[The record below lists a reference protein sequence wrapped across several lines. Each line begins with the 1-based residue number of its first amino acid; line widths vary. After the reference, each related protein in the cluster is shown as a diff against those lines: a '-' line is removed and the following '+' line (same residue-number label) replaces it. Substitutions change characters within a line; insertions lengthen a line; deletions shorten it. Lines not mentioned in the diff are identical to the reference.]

1 MAEMAQEI
9 LGNIVSNLVKMLRK
23 AHSGELAAY
32 HAYEGHWKSV
42 SDLAQQK
49 KIQKIQEE
57 ELEHRKIVA
66 NMLKYLESRPSLTR
80 DTIFMVFGHALGFLC
95 HYTGWFL
102 PMKVALLIEE
112 IGVVSYWDMLDCS
125 LMEGHPELTM
135 TFLAMAK
142 TEEEHKKYFSGLLD
156 EKIQTSSNQRTT

>member
-1 MAEMAQEI
+1 M
-9 LGNIVSNLVKMLRK
+9 SNLIKMLRK

-32 HAYEGHWKSV
+32 YAYKGHWQSV
-42 SDLAQQK
+42 SDPLQRK

-57 ELEHRKIVA
+57 ELEHRKIVY
-66 NMLKYLESRPSLTR
+66 NMLKRLGSKPSFTR
-80 DTIFMVFGHALGFLC
+80 DTTFVVCGHVLGFLC
-95 HYTGWFL
+95 KYTGWFL

-135 TFLAMAK
+135 TFLAMAR
-142 TEEEHKKYFSGLLD
+142 TEEEHKKYFLGLLN
-156 EKIQTSSNQRTT
+156 EKI